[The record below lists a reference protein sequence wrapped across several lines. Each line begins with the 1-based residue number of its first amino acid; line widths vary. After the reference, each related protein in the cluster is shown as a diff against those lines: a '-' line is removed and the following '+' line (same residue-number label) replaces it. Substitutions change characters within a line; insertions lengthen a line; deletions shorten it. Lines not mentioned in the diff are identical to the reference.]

1 MSRALLI
8 AADLIA
14 VLLLVFG
21 LYFPRN
27 RRRDMVVALLSVNV
41 AVLAIATT
49 FTNVEVN
56 LGLGL
61 GLFGVLSIIRLR
73 SSELGQQEIAYY
85 FSSLAIGLLGGVEIE
100 PEWVSPALMA
110 AVLFALWLG
119 DHQVLL
125 RGYRHQNLILDRAY
139 TDEAELVEV
148 VEALLGGADA
158 VSVRRV
164 TLRRVDLV
172 NDSTNIDVHYRLKA

>member
-1 MSRALLI
+1 
-8 AADLIA
+8 
-14 VLLLVFG
+14 
-21 LYFPRN
+21 
-27 RRRDMVVALLSVNV
+27 
-41 AVLAIATT
+41 
-49 FTNVEVN
+49 
-56 LGLGL
+56 
-61 GLFGVLSIIRLR
+61 
-73 SSELGQQEIAYY
+73 
-85 FSSLAIGLLGGVEIE
+85 
-100 PEWVSPALMA
+100 MA

-139 TDEAELVEV
+139 TDETELVEV

-172 NDSTNIDVHYRLKA
+172 NDSTNVDVHYRLKA